1 MDEGMKKLLAA
12 MFVALLMVGCGEDSK
27 KPGGDSPE
35 SNQSSVAPTD
45 AKPAQVGKIDL
56 DDKETLDK
64 IIAEA
69 KPVQKEVQ
77 KQAVVDKWAEW
88 EANPKPYGG
97 THTLSLIRRVKEEGI
112 KNFTIRCTSITDVSP
127 LAGLKNLKKLKL
139 IITNPIPD
147 DQKEKLRKALPNCEI
162 LFD

>member
-1 MDEGMKKLLAA
+1 

-88 EANPKPYGG
+88 AANPKPYGG
-97 THTLSLIRRVKEEGI
+97 LKVLAGI
-112 KNFTIRCTSITDVSP
+112 KKAKESNTTSLYLGYNRISDLSP
-127 LAGLKNLKKLKL
+127 LAGLTKLEKL
-139 IITNPIPD
+139 YLRDNQISE
-147 DQKEKLRKALPNCEI
+147 DQKAMLRKALTAR
-162 LFD
+162 

>member
-1 MDEGMKKLLAA
+1 MKKLLL
-12 MFVALLMVGCGEDSK
+12 VCLVGALLGGCGGE
-27 KPGGDSPE
+27 
-35 SNQSSVAPTD
+35 QSAEE
-45 AKPAQVGKIDL
+45 
-56 DDKETLDK
+56 KEK
-64 IIAEA
+64 AEA
-69 KPVQKEVQ
+69 AEKKKAEEKVKEEVEEA
-77 KQAVVDKWAEW
+77 KQWAEW